1 MGMWLNWECKECVTI
16 GQYTGEY
23 EVILR
28 IKNLGL
34 EEAIRNLSCG
44 NKQILFN
51 VISHGVKRVDTEGI
65 CC

>member
-1 MGMWLNWECKECVTI
+1 MGVWLDWECKECVTI

-44 NKQILFN
+44 NKEILFN
-51 VISHGVKRVDTEGI
+51 MI
-65 CC
+65 